1 MPGVG
6 EGWSEGGEGALTG
19 AGRAA
24 SRRGC
29 GGTLQWRGGR
39 SVCMYLKKLWEWR
52 VGEAK
57 GGGGGGRGQVSTYE
71 MLPPCSYNK
80 QRIGPRCAAEYL
92 SSG

>member
-19 AGRAA
+19 AGRAG

-39 SVCMYLKKLWEWR
+39 SVHVLKAMGME
-52 VGEAK
+52 
-57 GGGGGGRGQVSTYE
+57 
-71 MLPPCSYNK
+71 
-80 QRIGPRCAAEYL
+80 
-92 SSG
+92 SG